1 MEVNETYEEMLRR
14 YEEERHMNFIKQGEK
29 FEEGLNNLDIKVEKI
44 EVTKISYPVLINK
57 EYVEEQGLSTPYV
70 LAHAYFKDEELIF
83 SPKQSIEKD
92 LEIIKLKQR
101 IKELESEDKQND

>member
-1 MEVNETYEEMLRR
+1 MAESFEQTLRR
-14 YEEERHMNFIKQGEK
+14 YEEERHMNFIKQGKK
-29 FEEGLNNLDIKVEKI
+29 FEEELNNLDIKVEKI

-57 EYVEEQGLSTPYV
+57 EYVEENRLLTPYV
-70 LAHAYFKDEELIF
+70 LANAYFEDEELIF

>member
-1 MEVNETYEEMLRR
+1 MEESFEQRLRR
-14 YEEERHMNFIKQGEK
+14 YEEERHMNFIKQSEK

-44 EVTKISYPVLINK
+44 EVTKITYPVLINK
-57 EYVEEQGLSTPYV
+57 EYVDENRLLTPYV
-70 LAHAYFKDEELIF
+70 LANAYFEDEELIF

-101 IKELESEDKQND
+101 IKELEGEEKQNE

>member
-1 MEVNETYEEMLRR
+1 MAESFEQTLRN

-29 FEEGLNNLDIKVEKI
+29 FEEGLNNLDIKVEKV
-44 EVTKISYPVLINK
+44 EVTKITYPALINK
-57 EYVEEQGLSTPYV
+57 EYVEENRLLTPYV
-70 LAHAYFKDEELIF
+70 LANAYFEDEELIF

-101 IKELESEDKQND
+101 IKELESEDKQNG

>member
-1 MEVNETYEEMLRR
+1 MTESFEQTLKR

-29 FEEGLNNLDIKVEKI
+29 FEEGLNNLDIKVEEI
-44 EVTKISYPVLINK
+44 EVTKITYPVLINK
-57 EYVEEQGLSTPYV
+57 EYVEEHGLSTPYV

-83 SPKQSIEKD
+83 SPKQNIEND

-101 IKELESEDKQND
+101 IKELEGEDKQND